1 MIKLENVTKKYGDL
15 TVFKDFSI
23 EFKENE
29 TTAILGASGVGKTT
43 ILNMLAGITDCDE
56 GKIFTENK
64 VSYVFQTPN
73 LIENLS
79 VFKNIEIV
87 LKGENKNKAEREK
100 IIDEFLVAAGIY
112 EKKYSPVYSLSGG
125 QKQRVGIIRAFCY
138 PSELLLTDEPFSSL
152 DILLKMRL
160 IDLYAD
166 LLQKKPRTA
175 VLVSHSES
183 EAIALADKIVVLGA
197 NRIADD
203 FYVDDLRCDGSETG
217 ECKTGESKTIDKA
230 RPRDESSYCFS
241 AARKRILDCLKLQK

>member
-43 ILNMLAGITDCDE
+43 ILNLLAGIIDCDD
-56 GKIFTENK
+56 GKVFSEKK

-73 LIENLS
+73 LIESLS
-79 VFKNIEIV
+79 VFKNVETV
-87 LKGENKNKAEREK
+87 LLGENKNKAEREK

-112 EKKYSPVYSLSGG
+112 EKKHSPVSTLSGG
-125 QKQRVGIIRAFCY
+125 QKQRVGIVRAFCY
-138 PSELLLTDEPFSSL
+138 PSKLLLTDEPFSSL

-166 LLQKKPRTA
+166 LLQKNPRTA

-183 EAIALADKIVVLGA
+183 EAIALADRIVVLGE
-197 NRIADD
+197 NRIVDD
-203 FYVDDLRCDGSETG
+203 FYVDDLCLSGETV
-217 ECKTGESKTIDKA
+217 DKK
-230 RPRDESSYCFS
+230 RPRVEGSDCVA
-241 AARKRILDCLKLQK
+241 AARKRIIDCFKLQQ